1 MKRLLTLFVLSALAA
16 PLAARA
22 DGSFQLNASA
32 GVSKP
37 FGDIGD
43 GAKLSDT
50 VNWTFPL
57 AASVAFRVA
66 KQVAVGAYG
75 RFAPATLTS
84 AASCSGCNANDV
96 GFGALVEYRF
106 NEKLEGG
113 PWLGASA
120 GYQRLETKA
129 AAGAS
134 SVTSTLSGWEGAFQG
149 GSDFELGGVS
159 VGPFLQLAFGE
170 YGTEKVGSSS
180 RSIAS
185 KGLHGFF
192 GGGVRLTLLL

>member
-1 MKRLLTLFVLSALAA
+1 MKRLLTLFVLSVLAA

-22 DGSFQLNASA
+22 DGSIQLNASA
-32 GVSKP
+32 AVSKP
-37 FGDIGD
+37 FGDIGN

-50 VNWTFPL
+50 VDWAFPL

-75 RFAPATLTS
+75 RFAPATLRS
-84 AASCSGCNANDV
+84 ACSGCSANDV
-96 GFGALVEYRF
+96 GFGAQVEYRF
-106 NEKLEGG
+106 SEKLEGG

-120 GYQRLETKA
+120 GYQMLQQKA
-129 AAGAS
+129 NVSGS
-134 SVTSTLSGWEGAFQG
+134 SLSSTLSGWEGAFQG
-149 GSDFELGGVS
+149 GSDFELGGIS

-180 RSIAS
+180 HSIAS
-185 KGLHGFF
+185 KGMHGFF
-192 GGGVRLTLLL
+192 GGGVRLTLVL